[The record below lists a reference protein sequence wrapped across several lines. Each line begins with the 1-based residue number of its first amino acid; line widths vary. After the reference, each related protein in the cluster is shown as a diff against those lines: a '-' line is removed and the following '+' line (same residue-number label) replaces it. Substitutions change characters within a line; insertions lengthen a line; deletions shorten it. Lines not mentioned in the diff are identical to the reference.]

1 MAKLP
6 KPAAAAPAKK
16 ISKASLG
23 KAGKQAANN
32 IGLVKDV
39 MHSGG
44 VYRGAGGKFISKK
57 EAQKQGIEPE
67 FHQVISKSPINA
79 SGIETVAESMQVIAG
94 TLKEINT
101 SIVQKLSKNAYTA
114 EEAALERRPEKRDA
128 VKVKDQG
135 GAKADIS
142 SLVSNPAFLAALSGI
157 VYTVL
162 PKDVQDKFKALF
174 GGFINGLDKGSS
186 SFGELGTAVKVAAGG
201 LGLFLGS
208 KFVSSILDM
217 TANLIGIGKRLG
229 RKGIIAAGAVAAV
242 AATEYV
248 KSKKEDKA
256 APTGEDGG
264 VAPEPVKPEPATPSP
279 SPAAAPQPAVT
290 APRPAATQESAEPV
304 STTAPVKSK
313 VNNSAP
319 KRREVVGKLAA
330 SENISAA
337 QPKPEPAAPKPESA
351 APPAISDEA
360 KPAISV
366 SEPENK
372 TPPAKKAESKK
383 PAAKKEALPKAN
395 ATPPAKKAESKKPAA
410 KKEALP
416 KANATPPSFSDKSK
430 TGKDDT
436 KATKET
442 DPSKYIKLANSSVD
456 LSNLSPAVKTRLAEM
471 GKEFEQRTGRKIQI
485 NSGYRNPKM
494 QAELYAKYGS
504 PRAAKPG
511 KSWHERGMAFDMQ
524 SSDADEAIKLGLFKK
539 YGFKRPVQAEPWHIE
554 ATETRGGSLPDNPV
568 VPGAPVAVPDK
579 SGKPTLPATG
589 KEDTKLEKKED
600 KKKKVSQAEPVE
612 QTASLSSIQAS
623 RDKIN
628 KPYEYT
634 PSAEGSNLQSQIAL
648 LQKEQGISDA
658 ELYAQIEKNDGKAI
672 AQMTQDVK
680 QKTTAAK
687 QTAPIINTIDMSS
700 TKGMGGKKSYDAPPP
715 IPSPIADRG
724 SLNIG
729 VSHSTSY

>member
-1 MAKLP
+1 
-6 KPAAAAPAKK
+6 
-16 ISKASLG
+16 
-23 KAGKQAANN
+23 
-32 IGLVKDV
+32 
-39 MHSGG
+39 
-44 VYRGAGGKFISKK
+44 
-57 EAQKQGIEPE
+57 
-67 FHQVISKSPINA
+67 
-79 SGIETVAESMQVIAG
+79 
-94 TLKEINT
+94 
-101 SIVQKLSKNAYTA
+101 
-114 EEAALERRPEKRDA
+114 
-128 VKVKDQG
+128 
-135 GAKADIS
+135 
-142 SLVSNPAFLAALSGI
+142 
-157 VYTVL
+157 
-162 PKDVQDKFKALF
+162 
-174 GGFINGLDKGSS
+174 
-186 SFGELGTAVKVAAGG
+186 
-201 LGLFLGS
+201 
-208 KFVSSILDM
+208 
-217 TANLIGIGKRLG
+217 
-229 RKGIIAAGAVAAV
+229 
-242 AATEYV
+242 
-248 KSKKEDKA
+248 
-256 APTGEDGG
+256 
-264 VAPEPVKPEPATPSP
+264 
-279 SPAAAPQPAVT
+279 
-290 APRPAATQESAEPV
+290 
-304 STTAPVKSK
+304 
-313 VNNSAP
+313 
-319 KRREVVGKLAA
+319 
-330 SENISAA
+330 
-337 QPKPEPAAPKPESA
+337 
-351 APPAISDEA
+351 
-360 KPAISV
+360 
-366 SEPENK
+366 
-372 TPPAKKAESKK
+372 
-383 PAAKKEALPKAN
+383 
-395 ATPPAKKAESKKPAA
+395 
-410 KKEALP
+410 
-416 KANATPPSFSDKSK
+416 
-430 TGKDDT
+430 
-436 KATKET
+436 
-442 DPSKYIKLANSSVD
+442 
-456 LSNLSPAVKTRLAEM
+456 M

-628 KPYEYT
+628 KPYDYT
-634 PSAEGSNLQSQIAL
+634 PSAGGSNLQSQIAL

-687 QTAPIINTIDMSS
+687 QTAPVINTIDMSS